1 MLPNTATPST
11 LPMLRVVSLTAEP
24 TPAMAGGSSRIDA
37 EVAADMA
44 SPMPALIDDHGQHVV
59 PVTGRSRSAVAKI
72 SSPAVTTARPSI
84 TGTRTPA
91 RLASVAPT
99 GLNTTSAAADGSART
114 PAASGL

>member
-44 SPMPALIDDHGQHVV
+44 RFPWPPLEETVVTAVDRLRPRPLI
-59 PVTGRSRSAVAKI
+59 
-72 SSPAVTTARPSI
+72 
-84 TGTRTPA
+84 
-91 RLASVAPT
+91 
-99 GLNTTSAAADGSART
+99 
-114 PAASGL
+114 